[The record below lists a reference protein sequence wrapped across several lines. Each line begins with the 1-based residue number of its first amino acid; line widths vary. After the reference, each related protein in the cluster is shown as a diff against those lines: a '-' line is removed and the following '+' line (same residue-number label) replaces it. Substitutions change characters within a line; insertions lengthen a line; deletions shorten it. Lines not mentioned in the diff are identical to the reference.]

1 MEINSFENVSVLV
14 AGLGAIGKRHV
25 DILMELKVGKL
36 LVFDPNAE
44 AVKLILDKYP
54 DIEAVDSYEA
64 GLLKKPFAVFILTPT
79 KMHIPMAIEALR
91 SGAHVFVEKPLSN
104 SSEGIYLLKEEMKK
118 ANRQVMVGFC
128 MRYHSVLKMAKEL
141 LDRGDIGRLVSVRA
155 MVGEDFPSIHPEYKE
170 MYLSKYSG
178 AFELVHDVDLAI
190 WYADQNV
197 KNVYGV
203 YGAFSDYEFE
213 SPDTVEMLMEFENK
227 CVATVHLDFFQN
239 PRRRMMELIG
249 SEGVITV
256 EFSSWDEATLSVY
269 KKSVGAWDIQKF
281 KTERNDM
288 FRDENREFLELA
300 LQNKPMKC
308 DIDEASK
315 SLVAIEKIYKP
326 Y

>member
-1 MEINSFENVSVLV
+1 MEIGNISVLV

-25 DILMELKVGKL
+25 DILKELGVGKL
-36 LVFDPNAE
+36 FVFDPNAD

-54 DIEAVDSYEA
+54 DVTAVDSYEA
-64 GLLKKPFAVFILTPT
+64 GLLKKPFAVFVLTPT
-79 KMHIPMAIEALR
+79 KMHIPMAIEALEA
-91 SGAHVFVEKPLSN
+91 GAHVFIEKPLSN
-104 SSEGIYLLKEEMKK
+104 SSEGIDALKDAMTK

-128 MRYHSVLKMAKEL
+128 MRYHSVLLKAKEIL
-141 LDRGDIGRLVSVRA
+141 TRGDIGRLVSVRA

-178 AFELVHDVDLAI
+178 AFELVHDIDLAI
-190 WYADQNV
+190 WYADMKV
-197 KNVYGV
+197 KTVYGV
-203 YGAFSDYEFE
+203 YGSFSDYEFE

-239 PRRRMMELIG
+239 PRRRIIELIG
-249 SEGVITV
+249 THGVITV

-269 KKSVGAWDIQKF
+269 KKSEGKWDVQKF

-288 FRDENREFLELA
+288 FRDENREFLTLA
-300 LQNKPMKC
+300 LENKPMKC
-308 DIDEASK
+308 NIEEAAK

>member
-1 MEINSFENVSVLV
+1 MEINKFKNVSVLV

-25 DILMELKVGKL
+25 DILKELKVGKL
-36 LVFDPNAE
+36 IVFDPNE
-44 AVKLILDKYP
+44 QAVNQIIQKYP
-54 DIEAVDSYEA
+54 DVETVGSYEQ
-64 GLLKKPFAVFILTPT
+64 GLLAKPFAVFILTPT
-79 KMHIPMAIEALR
+79 KMHIPMAIQALEAD
-91 SGAHVFVEKPLSN
+91 AHVFIEKPLSN
-104 SSEGIYLLKEEMKK
+104 SSEGIDELKDSMKK
-118 ANRQVMVGFC
+118 SNKQVMVGFC
-128 MRYHSVLKMAKEL
+128 MRYHSVLLRAKEIL
-141 LDRGDIGRLVSVRA
+141 NRGEIGRLVSVRA
-155 MVGEDFPSIHPEYKE
+155 MVGEDFPAIHPEYKE

-178 AFELVHDVDLAI
+178 AFELVHDIDLAI

-213 SPDTVEMLMEFENK
+213 SPDTVELLMEFENK

-249 SEGVITV
+249 MDGVITV

-269 KKSVGAWDIQKF
+269 KKSEGKWDIQKF

-308 DIDEASK
+308 NIDEASK
-315 SLVAIEKIYKP
+315 SLIAIEKVYKP